1 MEEDFFISL
10 SEAADKLVNSQ
21 GIIRIV
27 THNDCDGITSAA
39 ILSKALKRL
48 EKKFVLSFVKNLTP
62 EVLREIALE
71 DYKTIVLTD
80 LGSNSL
86 EQINS
91 ILNEKDVFILDHH
104 QVQNFN
110 FKGTIVNPL
119 LHGVDGETGIS
130 AAGVVYLL
138 TKLMDSKN
146 KENAY
151 IALIGAI
158 GDMQERRGFSGL
170 NAKILEDAKHQIE
183 IKTGLRIFGSQTRAL
198 HKALE
203 YSTDIFIPGVT
214 GDERGSINFLQNL
227 DIPLQD
233 KNGKYRKLVNLT
245 TDEMKI
251 LVSAIILER
260 IKTEKNAEDILGQVY
275 LLKSENN
282 EDITRDLKEFST
294 LLNATARMNQPSIGW
309 AVCLND
315 KKMKER
321 ATEVLSNYK
330 VEIINAL
337 NWFHKNRN
345 SEKIIESNNL
355 VIINAEEYVKDTMI
369 GTIAS
374 IISKSNIYKSDI
386 VLVAMAH
393 TIDGFTKISAR
404 VVGNN
409 PDINLRSILQQI
421 IQKIGGETG
430 GHDNAAGAV
439 ILQEKD
445 DEFIQEVK
453 SYLANLEQIA

>member
-10 SEAADKLVNSQ
+10 SEAANKLVNSQ

-62 EVLREIALE
+62 EVLREISLE
-71 DYKTIVLTD
+71 DYKTVVITD

-91 ILNEKDVFILDHH
+91 ILNEKEVFILDHH
-104 QVQNFN
+104 QVQDFK
-110 FKGTIVNPL
+110 FKGTIINPL
-119 LHGVDGETGIS
+119 LHDVDGETGIS
-130 AAGVVYLL
+130 AAGVVYLF
-138 TKLMDSKN
+138 TKLIDPKN

-151 IALIGAI
+151 LALVGAI

-170 NAKILEDAKHQIE
+170 NAKILEDAKDQIE
-183 IKTGLRIFGSQTRAL
+183 INIGLRIFGSQTRSL

-214 GDERGSINFLQNL
+214 GDEKGSINFLQNL

-245 TDEMKI
+245 TDEMKT

-275 LLKSENN
+275 LLKSENI

-294 LLNATARMNQPSIGW
+294 LLNATARMNQPSIGL

-315 KKMKER
+315 KKMKEK
-321 ATEVLSNYK
+321 ATEVLSSYK

-345 SEKIIESNNL
+345 SEKIMEINNL

-374 IISKSNIYKSDI
+374 IISKSNIYKSNI

-409 PDINLRSILQQI
+409 PDINLRSILQSI

-445 DEFIQEVK
+445 NEFIQEVK